1 LRPIIK
7 IPQIFERKCIK
18 HVAEHKKEQEDED
31 EEWVEE
37 GEEEQMWNFFISVA
51 TYYTAII
58 HSI

>member
-1 LRPIIK
+1 M
-7 IPQIFERKCIK
+7 
-18 HVAEHKKEQEDED
+18 AEHKKEQEDED